1 VRVRVAA
8 EEEGALERAASPGY
22 YLKRALLGTAAVR
35 PVLETVAAA
44 SWDQVAGGGVV
55 VSAGDGVRLGE
66 AGIAAWRRVLDEGG
80 LGVYV
85 VDGPSAEAELKALT
99 GGLGWR
105 VKEAGEQG
113 DGAYAMLGEV
123 DSKDGLLAPFA
134 DARLKDFTKVRF
146 WKHRVVDVEGEGVK
160 VLARFDS
167 GDAAMIAVRQGAGT
181 LLVLASGWHPA
192 DSQLALSTKF
202 VPLWFGWLAAA
213 GFSYEE
219 EAAMQVG
226 QALPWEF
233 KVEGK
238 VTGPSGQVEV
248 VKAGEAFVAR
258 EPGVYR
264 VEANGVGKEARWFAV
279 QLPAGEGRVSVMAEE
294 RLTELGVNLA
304 SGDEVAGGAGE
315 VSAEVRERMDGV
327 ETEAKQRLWLWTLVA
342 ILVLV
347 IVESMLGA
355 SRGREGSVAG

>member
-1 VRVRVAA
+1 
-8 EEEGALERAASPGY
+8 
-22 YLKRALLGTAAVR
+22 
-35 PVLETVAAA
+35 
-44 SWDQVAGGGVV
+44 
-55 VSAGDGVRLGE
+55 
-66 AGIAAWRRVLDEGG
+66 LDEGG

-99 GGLGWR
+99 GGLGWG

-342 ILVLV
+342 ILFLV
-347 IVESMLGA
+347 VVESLMGA
-355 SRGREGSVAG
+355 GRGRESPAAG

>member
-1 VRVRVAA
+1 
-8 EEEGALERAASPGY
+8 
-22 YLKRALLGTAAVR
+22 
-35 PVLETVAAA
+35 
-44 SWDQVAGGGVV
+44 
-55 VSAGDGVRLGE
+55 
-66 AGIAAWRRVLDEGG
+66 
-80 LGVYV
+80 
-85 VDGPSAEAELKALT
+85 
-99 GGLGWR
+99 
-105 VKEAGEQG
+105 
-113 DGAYAMLGEV
+113 V
-123 DSKDGLLAPFA
+123 DSKDRLLAPFA

-146 WKHRVVDVEGEGVK
+146 WKHRLVEVEGEGVK

-181 LLVLASGWHPA
+181 LLVLTSGWHPE

-202 VPLWFGWLAAA
+202 VPLWFGWLAA

-219 EAAMQVG
+219 EGVLQVG
-226 QALPWEF
+226 QALPWDF
-233 KVEGK
+233 KGEGK
-238 VTGPSGQVEV
+238 VTGPGGQVGV
-248 VKAGEAFVAR
+248 LKAGEVFVAK

-264 VEANGVGKEARWFAV
+264 AEANGGEKEARWFAV